1 MRGIPI
7 LAALTLAAL
16 PAAAQAPDWKKIET
30 RAEKVA
36 GNVYMLY
43 GVGGFSGGNIG
54 VSVGPDGIVLVDD
67 QFQPLVPKIE
77 AALAGISAQPVRFV
91 LNTHFHADHTHGNT
105 VFARKAT
112 IIAHDNARKRIQAD
126 TEWDYAPNTKA
137 PPEAL
142 PVVTFDQQL
151 SVHLNGEEIRGVH
164 VPAGH
169 TDGDVVVHFTG
180 SNVVHM
186 GDLFFNGG
194 FPFIDLE
201 HGGTV
206 KGYRAAVAK
215 VLAGLPPDV
224 KIIPG
229 HGRLATRADLEKY
242 LTMLDETAAIVQK
255 AIDDGRTVDA
265 LVASKPFAR
274 WAADPDVV
282 SAEFYARLLYNG
294 LSGIAKNPPFS

>member
-1 MRGIPI
+1 MRAIPV
-7 LAALTLAAL
+7 LSMLVFSAV

-30 RAEKVA
+30 RVEKVA
-36 GNVYMLY
+36 GNIYMLY

-77 AALAGISAQPVRFV
+77 AALQGISDRPVRFV
-91 LNTHFHADHTHGNT
+91 LNTHFHSDHTHGNT
-105 VFARKAT
+105 VFGKKAT

-126 TEWDYAPNTKA
+126 SEWDYVPNTKA

-151 SVHLNGEEIRGVH
+151 SIHLNGEEVRGVH

-201 HGGTV
+201 HGGSV

-215 VLAGLPPDV
+215 VLAGLPTDV

-242 LTMLDETAAIVQK
+242 LAMLDETTAIVQK
-255 AIDDGRTVDA
+255 AIDERRTADA

-274 WAADPDVV
+274 WTEDKDVV

-294 LSGIAKNPPFS
+294 LTGLAKNPPFS

>member
-1 MRGIPI
+1 MRAIPVLSLLV
-7 LAALTLAAL
+7 LAAV

-30 RAEKVA
+30 RVQRVA

-67 QFQPLVPKIE
+67 QFQPLVPQIE
-77 AALAGISAQPVRFV
+77 AALKGISDRPVRFV
-91 LNTHFHADHTHGNT
+91 LNTHFHADHSHGNT
-105 VFARKAT
+105 VFGRKAT

-126 TEWDYAPNTKA
+126 TEWDYTPNTKA

-142 PVVTFDQQL
+142 PVVTFDQQV
-151 SVHLNGEEIRGVH
+151 SVHLNGEEIRGMH

-206 KGYRAAVAK
+206 KGYRAAVAR
-215 VLAGLPPDV
+215 VLASLPADV

-255 AIDDGRTVDA
+255 AIDDGRTADA

-274 WAADPDVV
+274 WPADPDVV

-294 LSGIAKNPPFS
+294 LSGVARNPPFS